1 MLSLT
6 VTDTR
11 EQTAAVFQALANGG
25 THNVDLSRWQALQAW
40 LATSMCDVEIPFA
53 STLANMVPPV
63 AIRLRRDF
71 KTVLT
76 LIRAH
81 ALLHQASRRK
91 DAKGRL
97 LAEIA
102 DYAAVRDLVADL
114 VAEGAEVTIK
124 PEVRET
130 IRAVQDLLA
139 RGLKDVKQA
148 DLKKALKLD
157 KSVVSRRVAAAQDAG
172 LLRNLEDRKGQPAK
186 LVLGDPLPDEVELL
200 PTPERLHGCRVA
212 GGGDNNTNPSPYSG
226 NGAGHICE
234 QRGSEPSQEGEN
246 LRYKQMAGTAGTA
259 GTALAGGRQRQEAN
273 TGEEGLGL
281 RPYLI
286 RQLANWYLE
295 KFEQV
300 RMAPGTAQQE
310 ALDAELRAV
319 LADDHGVP
327 PEFITTEFE
336 RVMVLVFAP
345 LGAGR

>member
-11 EQTAAVFQALANGG
+11 EQTAAVFRALANGG
-25 THNVDLSRWQALQAW
+25 THGLDLSPWRALQAW

-71 KTVLT
+71 RTVLT

-91 DAKGRL
+91 DTEGRL

-102 DYAAVRDLVADL
+102 DYAAVRELVADL

-139 RGLKDVKQA
+139 HGLEDVKQA

-157 KSVVSRRVAAAQDAG
+157 KSVVSRRVAAALDAG
-172 LLRNLEDRKGQPAK
+172 LLRNLEDRKGRPAK
-186 LVLGDPLPDEVELL
+186 LVLGDPLPDEIELL
-200 PTPERLHGCRVA
+200 PTPEPLHGCMVVR
-212 GGGDNNTNPSPYSG
+212 GDNNTNPSPG

-234 QRGSEPSQEGEN
+234 QCGGESSQEVEN
-246 LRYKQMAGTAGTA
+246 LPHKPMA
-259 GTALAGGRQRQEAN
+259 GTALAGGRQRQEPKP
-273 TGEEGLGL
+273 GEPRSPEWRGLGL
-281 RPYLI
+281 EPHKYRE
-286 RQLANWYLE
+286 LARWYLGR
-295 KFEQV
+295 FEAE
-300 RMAPGTAQQE
+300 RKTPDGDADPEAQGRV
-310 ALDAELRAV
+310 DAELRAV
-319 LADDHGVP
+319 LADHGVF
-327 PEFITTEFE
+327 PEFIEIEFE
-336 RVMVLVFAP
+336 RVMEVVFAP
-345 LGAGR
+345 LGAQR